1 MKCEPTVIEI
11 ETIISRIN
19 YGDIDLQPDFQRG
32 EVWSINKQKK
42 LIDSILRGWRIPP
55 IHFVQSKDA
64 IDEVLDGQ
72 QRLVSIRDFYKNK
85 FCIDGHIEP
94 LDDSIRKLDGLFYKD
109 LPKEWQR
116 KFRQYNVNIV
126 RLTEFKPSE
135 PAEIFYRLNQP
146 TALTSAEQRNAYMGV
161 TRNQVKN
168 LSDVFVN
175 LGANK
180 ELIGFSNSRLAYD
193 EIISKFC
200 YTVQQQTLKQK
211 VTSTDLSEQY
221 REGIP
226 FSDECIITV
235 EKTLKKFLT
244 CIKNCDDIKFS
255 LNKAT
260 LFSWLVFIRHN
271 LDDDNL
277 KLQKTIAN
285 FEFCKEYVKGK
296 FKSKNP
302 MYVNLYQDFQNRLP
316 FFEIMLN
323 TFNQRASMGS
333 TDALSIIYRDII
345 MDIFYSTYWKPE
357 AEVLAFALETFSEK
371 KNLNYVLEAIV
382 KKYNWGEHF

>member
-1 MKCEPTVIEI
+1 MASQQT
-11 ETIISRIN
+11 
-19 YGDIDLQPDFQRG
+19 
-32 EVWSINKQKK
+32 KK

-72 QRLVSIRDFYKNK
+72 QRLVSIREFYKNK
-85 FCIDGHIEP
+85 FCIDGNIEP
-94 LDDSIRKLDGLFYKD
+94 LDDSIIKLDGLFYKD

-116 KFRQYNVNIV
+116 KFRQYNINIV

-135 PAEIFYRLNQP
+135 PAELFYRLNQP

-161 TRNQVKN
+161 TRNQVKK
-168 LSDVFVN
+168 LSNMFVK

-200 YTVQQQTLKQK
+200 YIVERQTLKRK
-211 VTSTDLSEQY
+211 ITSTDLSEQY

-226 FSDECIITV
+226 FSDKCITTV
-235 EKTLKKFLT
+235 EKTIKKFLI
-244 CIKNCDDIKFS
+244 CAQKCDDIKFS

-260 LFSWLVFIRHN
+260 LFSWLVFIRQN
-271 LDDDNL
+271 LDCDEL

-296 FKSKNP
+296 CKSKNF
-302 MYVNLYQDFQNRLP
+302 MYVSLYEDFQNKLP

-345 MDIFYSTYWKPE
+345 IDIFYSTCWKPE
-357 AEVLAFALETFSEK
+357 TDVLTFALEIFSEK
-371 KNLNYVLEAIV
+371 KNLNYVLEDIV
-382 KKYNWGEHF
+382 TRYNWGEHF